1 MAVLDVPALAF
12 EALLVR
18 DLLAGI
24 VDDACV
30 LGDRPRC
37 VDAPPVDSRPPP
49 HYHIDQIMN
58 GIIPAW
64 GRILAGYSPA
74 LAIEITRECPLRCP
88 GCYAYGDDHLGGE
101 VTLREVRDFK
111 GQELVDGVLALVD
124 RHKPLHVSIVGGEP
138 LVRYRELEQI
148 MPALSSRGIHT
159 QLVTSAV
166 REIPKSIGTL
176 PRTTI
181 AVSID
186 GLQPEHDARRTPATY
201 ERILKHIAGLQITV
215 HCTVTRQQVT
225 RPGYLEEFLRFWSE
239 RTEVRK
245 IWFSLYT
252 PQVGEISAER
262 LTPTDRRQVVHDLM
276 ALRTRY
282 RKLEAP
288 KGLLDVYANPPS
300 SPDECVFA
308 RTTRSIS
315 ADLTTRI
322 TPCQFGGAPDCN
334 NCGCIASAG
343 LAAVARHQLWGFI
356 PVGKIFT
363 GSLKVGDRVRRL
375 RPAEA

>member
-1 MAVLDVPALAF
+1 
-12 EALLVR
+12 
-18 DLLAGI
+18 
-24 VDDACV
+24 
-30 LGDRPRC
+30 
-37 VDAPPVDSRPPP
+37 
-49 HYHIDQIMN
+49 MN
-58 GIIPAW
+58 GIISAW
-64 GRILAGYSPA
+64 GRILAGYTPA

-101 VTLREVRDFK
+101 MTLREVRDFK

-148 MPALSSRGIHT
+148 IPALSARGIHT

-166 REIPKSIGTL
+166 REIPKAFASL

-201 ERILKHIAGLQITV
+201 ERILKHIAGHQITV
-215 HCTVTRQQVT
+215 HCTVTRQQVV

-239 RTEVRK
+239 RPEVRK

-262 LTPTDRRQVVHDLM
+262 LTPADRRQVVSDMM
-276 ALRTRY
+276 ALRLRY
-282 RKLEAP
+282 PKLEAP
-288 KGLLDVYANPPS
+288 KGLIDVYANPPS

-322 TPCQFGGAPDCN
+322 TPCQFGGTPDCN
-334 NCGCIASAG
+334 NCGCVASAG
-343 LAAVARHQLWGFI
+343 LAAVARHHVWGFI
-356 PVGKIFT
+356 PVGSIFT
-363 GSLKVGDRVRRL
+363 GSVKVGERMRRL
-375 RPAEA
+375 RPVEA